1 MPVTGNG
8 SVVLGLPVVLA
19 LPVVLGLAVLRICS
33 LLPVA
38 KRSMGLCLQVV
49 QHGS

>member
-38 KRSMGLCLQVV
+38 KRSMAFY
-49 QHGS
+49 